1 MAGPCVES
9 WRQIIY
15 YRPGRCWDH
24 VSALR
29 KLYISRRRKEKDGQ
43 SKNAANNRLMEIER
57 LALNGCSMNWATS
70 FLSLAVGC
78 FALLCYLSFSL
89 FPETCPSL
97 LPRFTAMRHAGNGLD
112 LADKL
117 TSIERD
123 NYGPFASANFFQLA
137 ARAVSSIMSRYQV
150 NFQGFFSLRG
160 GQTTE
165 MLANLTPNKG
175 LARSAFWMTTA
186 TK

>member
-1 MAGPCVES
+1 MTLVVWGHFMAGPCVES

-70 FLSLAVGC
+70 FLSLAV
-78 FALLCYLSFSL
+78 ALLCFVISLSPFSQRPVPLSYLHSQRCDMR
-89 FPETCPSL
+89 ETASILRTNWHPSSG
-97 LPRFTAMRHAGNGLD
+97 TTTVH
-112 LADKL
+112 
-117 TSIERD
+117 
-123 NYGPFASANFFQLA
+123 
-137 ARAVSSIMSRYQV
+137 
-150 NFQGFFSLRG
+150 SLRP
-160 GQTTE
+160 TSF
-165 MLANLTPNKG
+165 NLRLVPCHQ
-175 LARSAFWMTTA
+175 
-186 TK
+186 